1 MKRTTY
7 LINDKAG
14 FKKNINRVS
23 KKLSKEEKQKILD
36 SIIEFSAYY
45 TLEENDKKDILY
57 YLEDLQGN
65 KIDINSLNGYENM
78 YINECLNCFMENR
91 KISDKYKDFIK
102 ILNQPRE
109 IKHNDNIR
117 YKLFE
122 EYAKKNNIED
132 NIREYIKFIDKFSDE
147 FESTYNKNV
156 LMNQDEFN
164 AFIKQ
169 KIFSEENIS
178 NEEEEVL

>member
-1 MKRTTY
+1 MRRTTY

-45 TLEENDKKDILY
+45 TLEENDKKDISY
-57 YLEDLQGN
+57 CLENLQGN

-78 YINECLNCFMENR
+78 YINECLDCFIKNR
-91 KISDKYKDFIK
+91 EISEKYKDFIK
-102 ILNQPRE
+102 VLDQPRE

-122 EYAKKNNIED
+122 EYAKKNNIKD
-132 NIREYIKFIDKFSDE
+132 NMIEYMSFIDKFSYE
-147 FESTYNKNV
+147 FESTYNKTV
-156 LMNQDEFN
+156 ISHQDEFDD
-164 AFIKQ
+164 FIKQ